1 MGYERTRSGR
11 RRGKSLSSYTF
22 LVLFNHPFPPYLTP
36 LTVPL
41 LPSPSSYL
49 PTSHPQENFHWFGSI
64 VAVLAAFA
72 VVAGYGTYKLMVSR

>member
-1 MGYERTRSGR
+1 MNVHVPGEGVVSPFPHTRSW
-11 RRGKSLSSYTF
+11 F
-22 LVLFNHPFPPYLTP
+22 FNHPFPPYLTP

-41 LPSPSSYL
+41 LPSPSSFL
-49 PTSHPQENFHWFGSI
+49 RTSHPQENFHWFGSI